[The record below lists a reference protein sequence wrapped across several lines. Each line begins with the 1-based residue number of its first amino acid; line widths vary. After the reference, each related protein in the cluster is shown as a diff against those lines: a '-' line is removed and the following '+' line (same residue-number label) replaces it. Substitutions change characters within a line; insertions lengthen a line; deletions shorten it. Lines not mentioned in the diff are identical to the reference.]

1 MNANLQKYLK
11 YKSKYLDLKNELM
24 GGKNYAELNG
34 GGLTE
39 KQMQDAR
46 YLSKIRTEEA
56 DERLKN
62 LEREYDRSIS
72 SRGNDYFRRAKET
85 EREEAAER
93 AREEERSKREGRT
106 AVRINDI
113 EGITQSRTLP
123 TSIYRGSVPLPRS
136 NALGPVGQ
144 YDNAPLQFDAQ
155 RGDSPEKSFFN
166 KGVVAV
172 TKFLS
177 PRRAD
182 SPSKADSLSRAASD
196 AARRSPSESQRSL
209 QQAPETRQRD
219 DNTYRTARTIRRG
232 SLGEQQASE
241 KRDASRERRQD
252 QYDDANEA
260 GARIGAR
267 SRYPE
272 LNPELN
278 PESMRII
285 ELYKQN
291 RQKLLDNINKRRSGV
306 DSNKSQMFKSVTQ
319 ITTMLEKNMSEIE
332 KEIEQE
338 KWFSGLL
345 KKDKHYEDHLNS
357 LIMFINREQ
366 INAYINIDNFFN
378 LIEFLKEKYN
388 GDDKIISFLNIIK
401 K

>member
-24 GGKNYAELNG
+24 GGKNYTELNG
-34 GGLTE
+34 GGDIEDIELKINELKRE
-39 KQMQDAR
+39 KETAK
-46 YLSKIRTEEA
+46 SFEELDDINEQITNLEA
-56 DERLKN
+56 QKKKLEKERRLK
-62 LEREYDRSIS
+62 LAS
-72 SRGNDYFRRAKET
+72 
-85 EREEAAER
+85 AAEGR
-93 AREEERSKREGRT
+93 ATKGSLK
-106 AVRINDI
+106 
-113 EGITQSRTLP
+113 GITQSRTFP
-123 TSIYRGSVPLPRS
+123 TSIYRGSAPLPRS

-144 YDNAPLQFDAQ
+144 YDNAPLRFDAQ
-155 RGDSPEKSFFN
+155 RGDSPKKSFLN
-166 KGVVAV
+166 KGLDAV
-172 TKFLS
+172 TNFLS
-177 PRRAD
+177 HHRAV
-182 SPSKADSLSRAASD
+182 SPSKADSLSRAD
-196 AARRSPSESQRSL
+196 RGAARHSPSESQRSL

-219 DNTYRTARTIRRG
+219 DNTYRTASTIRRG
-232 SLGEQQASE
+232 SLGEQQASQT
-241 KRDASRERRQD
+241 RNASRERRQES
-252 QYDDANEA
+252 YDDANEA

-285 ELYKQN
+285 ELHEQN

-306 DSNKSQMFKSVTQ
+306 DSNKSQMFKSVRQ
-319 ITTMLEKNMSEIE
+319 ITTLLEKNMSEIE

-366 INAYINIDNFFN
+366 INAYINIDNFFK